1 MIDTLRGQK
10 RVLYSVIIMGDETE
24 KVIAEATRQR
34 MKNDLGEAC
43 SLPPCRDKSRAGVL
57 LE

>member
-1 MIDTLRGQK
+1 MHDRHVAGSKTGAVQRDHN
-10 RVLYSVIIMGDETE
+10 GDETE

-43 SLPPCRDKSRAGVL
+43 SLSAVSRQ
-57 LE
+57 E